1 MSEQV
6 SSHPVIELFTPNLVN
21 LAVALKG
28 NPGAPQSQYDLFSGD
43 YECFRNN

>member
-21 LAVALKG
+21 LTVALKG
-28 NPGAPQSQYDLFSGD
+28 NPGATQSQYLFSGD